1 MKRFLA
7 ITAIMAAALAAETG
21 AAGQSLKDLLNK
33 GKDIVNNENVQDIVG
48 SVTESLGIDLT
59 PDDIEGTWDYSGTAV
74 KFTGDNILANAAST
88 LASSQVE
95 SKLNEYLQKIGLKE
109 GTFSYTF
116 NADSTFTNT
125 FLKQTL
131 KGTYSIVKGEDGDT
145 LQLKYGKSEK
155 LDFLTLNTTVDMGT
169 DKTEFLFNADRLL
182 DFIGKI
188 SSSANNSTLKS
199 LSALT
204 SNYDGLKIGFQ
215 VTKKN

>member
-74 KFTGDNILANAAST
+74 KFTSDNMLASAAST

-95 SKLNEYLQKIGLKE
+95 STLNEYLQKIGLKE
-109 GTFSYTF
+109 GTFS
-116 NADSTFTNT
+116 
-125 FLKQTL
+125 
-131 KGTYSIVKGEDGDT
+131 
-145 LQLKYGKSEK
+145 
-155 LDFLTLNTTVDMGT
+155 
-169 DKTEFLFNADRLL
+169 
-182 DFIGKI
+182 
-188 SSSANNSTLKS
+188 
-199 LSALT
+199 
-204 SNYDGLKIGFQ
+204 
-215 VTKKN
+215 

>member
-1 MKRFLA
+1 MNKFLA
-7 ITAIMAAALAAETG
+7 ITAITAIAIISEAG

-33 GKDIVNNENVQDIVG
+33 GKDIVSNENVQDIVG

-59 PDDIEGTWDYSGTAV
+59 PDDIKGTWDYSGTAV
-74 KFTGDNILANAAST
+74 KFTSDNMLASAAST

-116 NADSTFTNT
+116 NADSTFTNI

-131 KGTYSIVKGEDGDT
+131 KGTYSIVKGNGGDT

-155 LDFLTLNTTVDMGT
+155 LDFLTLNTTVDIGT
-169 DKTEFLFNADRLL
+169 DKTEFLFNADKLL

-188 SSSANNSTLKS
+188 SSSSNNSTLKS
-199 LSALT
+199 LTALT

-215 VTKKN
+215 VKKQN

>member
-1 MKRFLA
+1 MNKFLA
-7 ITAIMAAALAAETG
+7 ITAITAIAIISEAGAE
-21 AAGQSLKDLLNK
+21 GQSLKDLLNK
-33 GKDIVNNENVQDIVG
+33 GKDIVSNENVQDIVG

-59 PDDIEGTWDYSGTAV
+59 PDDIKGTWDYSGTAV
-74 KFTGDNILANAAST
+74 KFTSDNMLASAAST

-131 KGTYSIVKGEDGDT
+131 KGTYSIVKGNGGDT

-155 LDFLTLNTTVDMGT
+155 LDFLTLNTTVDIGT
-169 DKTEFLFNADRLL
+169 DKTEFLFNADKLL

-188 SSSANNSTLKS
+188 SSSSNNSTLKS
-199 LSALT
+199 LTALT

-215 VTKKN
+215 VKKQN

>member
-1 MKRFLA
+1 MNKFLA
-7 ITAIMAAALAAETG
+7 ITAITAIAIISEAG

-33 GKDIVNNENVQDIVG
+33 GKDIVSNENVQDIVG

-59 PDDIEGTWDYSGTAV
+59 PDDIKGTWDYSGTAV
-74 KFTGDNILANAAST
+74 KFTSDNMLASAAST

-109 GTFSYTF
+109 GTFNYTF

-131 KGTYSIVKGEDGDT
+131 KGTYSIVKGNGGDT

-155 LDFLTLNTTVDMGT
+155 LDFLTLNTTVDIGT
-169 DKTEFLFNADRLL
+169 DKTEFLFNADKLL

-188 SSSANNSTLKS
+188 SSSSNNSTLKS
-199 LSALT
+199 LTALT

-215 VTKKN
+215 VKKQN

>member
-1 MKRFLA
+1 MNKFLA
-7 ITAIMAAALAAETG
+7 ITAITAIAIISEAG

-33 GKDIVNNENVQDIVG
+33 GKDIVSNENVQDIVG

-59 PDDIEGTWDYSGTAV
+59 PDDIKGTWDYSGTAV
-74 KFTGDNILANAAST
+74 KFTSDNMLASAAST

-131 KGTYSIVKGEDGDT
+131 KGTYSIVKGNGGDT

-155 LDFLTLNTTVDMGT
+155 LDFLTLNTTVDIGT
-169 DKTEFLFNADRLL
+169 DKTEFLFNADKLL

-188 SSSANNSTLKS
+188 SSSSNNSTLES
-199 LSALT
+199 LTALT

-215 VTKKN
+215 VKKQN